1 MGPRM
6 TRLIRIVIVLCCTA
20 VIAQAFILYAA
31 TGRRAFT
38 RYPSPELA
46 KMHEEQGSLTS
57 LFDSPSGSGTPSGS
71 EGPPLIA
78 NDFTFGLLPSP
89 ALSPEALSVST
100 IAGPALLAALLAM
113 FAGRGPARS
122 NANPSTAKE
131 TGS

>member
-1 MGPRM
+1 MG
-6 TRLIRIVIVLCCTA
+6 RLIRIVIVLCCTA

-57 LFDSPSGSGTPSGS
+57 LFDSPSGS

-89 ALSPEALSVST
+89 ALSPEALSVTT

-113 FAGRGPARS
+113 FAGRRPARS
-122 NANPSTAKE
+122 NANCSTAKE

>member
-1 MGPRM
+1 MPR
-6 TRLIRIVIVLCCTA
+6 LFRIVIVLCCTA

-46 KMHEEQGSLTS
+46 RMHEEQGSLTS
-57 LFDSPSGSGTPSGS
+57 LFESPSGFDSPSGS
-71 EGPPLIA
+71 EGPRLIA

-89 ALSPEALSVST
+89 AFSHEALSVT
-100 IAGPALLAALLAM
+100 TVAGPALLAALLAM
-113 FAGRGPARS
+113 FAGRRPARS
-122 NANPSTAKE
+122 SANRFIEKE